1 MKTDDQLR
9 QASDRPASSSST
21 AVDPAE
27 VVRSGSA
34 LDAVLWLVA
43 LGLLIGATLVN
54 QYLPAYWH
62 PATDVWTRVGVITG
76 MIVLA
81 LGLLY
86 ATHQGKGFMG
96 LLKDAQVELR
106 RITWP
111 TKQDTFQTTWIV
123 LVIVLIMSLL
133 LWGID
138 TVFGWLISAIIG

>member
-1 MKTDDQLR
+1 
-9 QASDRPASSSST
+9 
-21 AVDPAE
+21 
-27 VVRSGSA
+27 
-34 LDAVLWLVA
+34 
-43 LGLLIGATLVN
+43 
-54 QYLPAYWH
+54 
-62 PATDVWTRVGVITG
+62 
-76 MIVLA
+76 
-81 LGLLY
+81 
-86 ATHQGKGFMG
+86 MG

>member
-1 MKTDDQLR
+1 
-9 QASDRPASSSST
+9 
-21 AVDPAE
+21 
-27 VVRSGSA
+27 
-34 LDAVLWLVA
+34 
-43 LGLLIGATLVN
+43 
-54 QYLPAYWH
+54 
-62 PATDVWTRVGVITG
+62 

-86 ATHQGKGFMG
+86 VTHQGKGFMG